1 LSPSAN
7 ADDVSTKRKQTDDDD
22 DDDDD
27 DEQIPYYLFVSN
39 ELFMNRL
46 GQVINTASSIDLED
60 LRQIA
65 IFKHNI
71 AAVRI
76 QKQVVLTYLRAG
88 TGKMKEPTTEW
99 AHVDQRIWPKQVKSE
114 VLKQQYASSHQR
126 WSELNAEDEHQAYVN
141 FVHQRLQEIDEKLQR
156 YERQL
161 TDKKRQIIGFT
172 SELEEGI
179 DAFVQQH
186 GIQPLQ
192 MKLTLKMELIKHDYE
207 AELLVR
213 RFLHEN
219 PNEYQ
224 VE

>member
-1 LSPSAN
+1 LSCSSIV
-7 ADDVSTKRKQTDDDD
+7 DDVRNKRKPIED

-39 ELFMNRL
+39 ELFVNRI
-46 GQVINTASSIDLED
+46 GQVMNTASSIDFED

-76 QKQVVLTYLRAG
+76 QKQVVLTYLKAG
-88 TGKMKEPTTEW
+88 TGRLKELPTTESV
-99 AHVDQRIWPKQVKSE
+99 HVDSRIWPKQVKSE
-114 VLKQQYASSHQR
+114 VLKQTGANNKR
-126 WSELNAEDEHQAYVN
+126 WSELNPEDEQQIYEM
-141 FVHQRLQEIDEKLQR
+141 FVRERLQEIDEKIQR

-161 TDKKRQIIGFT
+161 TDKKRQVMGFT
-172 SELEEGI
+172 SEMEQGI
-179 DAFVQQH
+179 DVFVQEH
-186 GIQPLQ
+186 GIKPLQ
-192 MKLTLKMELIKHDYE
+192 MKLALKIELIKHDYE
-207 AELLVR
+207 REWLER
-213 RFLHEN
+213 KFLHEN